1 MIDIKEVIQKSG
13 LHPSRVLNV
22 YIFGSQIYGTAS
34 EKSDY
39 DILIIAKTVSPETEL
54 VIDNL
59 NIHVLTIDRF
69 LEGLRVHNIRNIEC
83 LMSPYILMET
93 IHIPYEINIKGLRH
107 SISHTCSNSYVKCQ
121 KKIQFDEYY
130 IGIKSLY
137 HSLRISIFGSQI
149 AKYGRIIDFTAA
161 NYIWLDLISKIWTW
175 NELDIK
181 YKPLRNKLMSQF
193 RLLASDK

>member
-1 MIDIKEVIQKSG
+1 VITLEEVIQKSG

-39 DILIIAKTVSPETEL
+39 DILIVAKTPYQEKEL
-54 VIDNL
+54 VVDNL
-59 NIHVLTIDRF
+59 NIHILSMDRF
-69 LEGLRVHNIRNIEC
+69 LEGLRVNNIRNIEC

-107 SISHTCSNSYVKCQ
+107 SISHTCSNSWVKAM
-121 KKIQFDEYY
+121 KKMQFGEYY

-137 HSLRISIFGSQI
+137 HALRISMFGTQL
-149 AKYGRIIDFTAA
+149 AKDGAITNWQCA
-161 NYIWLDLISKIWTW
+161 NHIWDDLISKEWTW
-175 NELDIK
+175 AE
-181 YKPLRNKLMSQF
+181 
-193 RLLASDK
+193 LASKYQNTRNRLSTDFKLNTNK